1 MNFILQDPGGR
12 YQRRAAAARRRF
24 FLLVAVIGFACF
36 LSYRTGANN
45 VRSSEAAY
53 KEQAGKLQAD
63 KDTLEQQIT
72 SLRSDMQSAQVRYQ
86 QLSAQYKKDVPS
98 GSFKQ
103 LTDAVK
109 QQLDDGIKPARLL
122 YVIQS
127 VHPPRGCTDPVTRRF
142 VMKTP
147 VYKGPHGSVS
157 FGHGAVIVTGSGAP
171 SVSLSGREEA
181 WYDPG
186 KPVTITFRTS
196 YGKQAVRQGLLPIEY
211 SVVVGKKEYRF
222 TVAAGE
228 RSFIRVTSDSCD
240 AP

>member
-24 FLLVAVIGFACF
+24 ILLVCLVGFFCF
-36 LSYRTGANN
+36 IAYRMGAANM
-45 VRSSEAAY
+45 RDEEAAY
-53 KEQAGKLQAD
+53 KQQAAALQAQ
-63 KDTLEQQIT
+63 KDDLEQKIT
-72 SLRSDMQSAQVRYQ
+72 ALRSTVQSTQVRYQ
-86 QLSAQYKKDVPS
+86 QLQAQYQQDVPS
-98 GSFKQ
+98 GVFKQ
-103 LTDAVK
+103 MTDAVK
-109 QQLDDGIKPARLL
+109 QQLDDGIKPERLL

-127 VHPPRGCTDPVTRRF
+127 VHPPRGCTHPVTKRF
-142 VMKTP
+142 VMQTP
-147 VYKGPHGSVS
+147 VYKGPHGNVS
-157 FGHGAVIVTGSGAP
+157 FGKGAVTITGEGVP
-171 SVSLSGREEA
+171 SVNPSGREDA

-186 KPVTITFRTS
+186 KPVTVTFTAAG
-196 YGKQAVRQGLLPIEY
+196 GKSATRHGLLPIEY